1 VALAPEPYLSA
12 CLEVLKHAT
21 IHARL
26 IAYGGHSGGLA
37 AENSDCLA
45 DLMDA
50 VHNLPDLLQHWEKCD
65 ERLLRSFLRAFD
77 EKWQDRTSVRLL
89 ATYLRFVG
97 PGPAPRGN
105 AGSSDPTGSAL
116 HRELLSGLRAPHGL
130 ILVASPTGQGKTTAI
145 ERVLRDPACPPNV
158 VFMGDLRGDLDAAR
172 RAVAM
177 ARSSVVVAVLRIPRA
192 AGAFMRLIDMS
203 VPATEV
209 AAVSLLAF
217 STRLFR
223 PSTGDTRE
231 EFRLLH
237 EQIVV
242 TDAIRSLIIA
252 GADQDA
258 IHQCA
263 IAEGMCS
270 LRRAALEQVR
280 AGHLTPEA
288 VATMT
293 PED

>member
-1 VALAPEPYLSA
+1 
-12 CLEVLKHAT
+12 VLKHAT

-37 AENSDCLA
+37 AEKSDCLA

-65 ERLLRSFLRAFD
+65 ERLLRLFLQDFD
-77 EKWQDRTSVRLL
+77 EKWNGQTGIRLL
-89 ATYLRFVG
+89 AMYLRLVERG
-97 PGPAPRGN
+97 PDQQGN
-105 AGSSDPTGSAL
+105 ASSSDTDRIGAAL
-116 HRELLSGLRAPHGL
+116 HRDLLSGLKSPRGL

-145 ERVLRDPACPPNV
+145 ERVLLDSACPPNV

-172 RAVAM
+172 RAVST

-192 AGAFMRLIDMS
+192 ASAFRRLIDMS
-203 VPATEV
+203 VPATELSE
-209 AAVSLLAF
+209 VSQLAF

-223 PSTGDTRE
+223 PSEGDTRQ

-237 EQIVV
+237 ERIVV

-252 GADQDA
+252 GAGEDA
-258 IHQCA
+258 IHRCA
-263 IAEGMCS
+263 IAEGMSS
-270 LRRAALEQVR
+270 LRQVGLEQVR
-280 AGHLTPEA
+280 AGHLTPAA

-293 PED
+293 PDD